1 MFQTRFFFLLGLI
14 AGTLCTS
21 PANAQIEP
29 TDFLTDS
36 VSYIWP
42 TDASRYLSSTF
53 AETRSAHLHSGID
66 IRTWGREGYRVF
78 ASRDGYVYRI
88 GMGPSGYGN
97 VIYLR
102 HNDGSFTVYAHL
114 NRFEPELQ
122 AYADSIRLIDYRFE
136 LDHYPEQDQL
146 EYKQGD
152 VIGFSGS
159 TGVGP
164 PHLHFEIRSANY
176 VPVNPLLSNLSV
188 EDDLSPVFSRLAVEF
203 LDGPGLRRTGHT
215 VIPVSEGDDVYRF
228 DEVTVSGPFGLAVNV
243 YDRANNTPNVY
254 AVHSLMLVSESDTLF
269 KATADYFSFMD
280 AGNMFLDRSYPILSQ
295 TRRGYQRLYRVSGN
309 QLPFYDKT
317 VNEGILDLPEG
328 LHEFTVIA
336 KDIYGNESRAAL
348 TVRSTRSDTFSQSV
362 SDVNYVPAYPS
373 FDGPNS
379 YPLYQSKPG
388 FRSVSNFMLAS
399 ASDQIMAPSR
409 VSDDPLFI
417 SAERMSARKVL
428 TPGMYDVLHTPDQ
441 KLWLQFSETSLFD
454 SLDVKVN
461 ISENTSGDEL
471 SISFNPTDIPLQQ
484 PVYLSV
490 ILPEG
495 VKNRD
500 GLALYSVDNHRERE
514 SFQPS
519 SISNGILRTGL
530 SRIRDLKLRIDPNA
544 PWVGSA
550 SFRKNLAGNHILVI
564 PTVDPDSG
572 IDYRRS
578 TIRINGDRGIV
589 EYDPDTDWLIYYHP
603 DFTPQAS
610 NTITYEIFD
619 GAGNSRTG
627 EFTLPGPGR

>member
-1 MFQTRFFFLLGLI
+1 M
-14 AGTLCTS
+14 AM
-21 PANAQIEP
+21 AQSEP

-66 IRTWGREGYRVF
+66 IRTWGREGYNVF

-114 NRFEPELQ
+114 NRFEPGLQ

-136 LDHYPEQDQL
+136 LDHYPERKKL

-188 EDDLSPVFSRLAVEF
+188 DDDLPPVFSQLAVEF
-203 LDGPGLRRTGHT
+203 LDGPGLRRTGHS
-215 VIPVSEGDDVYRF
+215 VIPVSSTDNGDIDF
-228 DEVTVSGPFGLAVNV
+228 GEITVNGPFGFAVNV
-243 YDRANNTPNVY
+243 HDRANNTPNVY

-269 KATADYFSFMD
+269 NSTADYFSFTN

-309 QLPFYDKT
+309 RLPFYEKA
-317 VNEGILDLPEG
+317 VNEGVLDLPEG

-336 KDIYGNESRAAL
+336 RDIYGNETSANV
-348 TVRSTRSDTFSQSV
+348 TVRSAPTESPNRPISEV
-362 SDVNYVPAYPS
+362 EYVPAYPS
-373 FDGPNS
+373 FDDQNS
-379 YPLYQSKPG
+379 YPLYQWQPG
-388 FRSVSNFMLAS
+388 FRRVSNYLLAS
-399 ASDQIMAPSR
+399 ASDELMAPSR
-409 VSDDPLFI
+409 MTDETLFI
-417 SAERMSARKVL
+417 SAERMSARKVVS
-428 TPGMYDVLHTPDQ
+428 PGMYDVLHTPDQ
-441 KLWLQFSETSLFD
+441 KVWLQFSEESLFD

-461 ISENTSGDEL
+461 ISESASSDEL
-471 SISFNPTDIPLQQ
+471 NITFNPTDIPLQQ
-484 PVYLSV
+484 PVNLNLM
-490 ILPEG
+490 LPESLQ
-495 VKNRD
+495 NRD
-500 GLALYSVDNHRERE
+500 GLALYSLDHHRDRE

-519 SISNGILRTGL
+519 SISGGILRTEL
-530 SRIRDLKLRIDPNA
+530 SHIRDLKLRRDPQA
-544 PWVGSA
+544 PWVGNA
-550 SFRKNLAGNHILVI
+550 RFRKNLGGRHILVI
-564 PTVDPDSG
+564 PAVDQDTG

-578 TIRINGDRGIV
+578 TIQINGNRGIV

-603 DFTPQAS
+603 DFIPQPS
-610 NTITYEIFD
+610 NVISYEIFD
-619 GAGNSRTG
+619 GAGNSRAG
-627 EFTLPGPGR
+627 EITLPSPR